1 MDYVTADAFVATDIA
16 RRAVLARPDHSQS
29 KSIKMFA
36 QIPGIWSFGFNM
48 LSEVRKWRFI

>member
-1 MDYVTADAFVATDIA
+1 
-16 RRAVLARPDHSQS
+16 
-29 KSIKMFA
+29 MFA